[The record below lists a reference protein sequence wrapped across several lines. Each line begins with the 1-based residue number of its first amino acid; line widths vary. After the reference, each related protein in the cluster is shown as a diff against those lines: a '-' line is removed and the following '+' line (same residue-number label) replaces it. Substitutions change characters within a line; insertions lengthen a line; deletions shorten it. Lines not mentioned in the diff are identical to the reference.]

1 MRTLTIKHGRSARYD
16 DGSPFVLQ
24 SGAFELLVSLPA
36 VSGEFYLVTDMNG
49 KKATQRIPA
58 NGTVAVEV
66 EAGELKAEIKHYLR
80 GVEVAS
86 YPVEPLIIKS
96 VDERLTAFPEIADL
110 YSRVEALQRA
120 SEVQARQMTVD
131 EDAAAKWQERAK
143 AAAHRGDIAFLSY
156 AYAEYQN
163 DVQLNEKNLTAE
175 EFIVVLGFSLDEF
188 TTEEIEQ
195 IKKKREMF

>member
-1 MRTLTIKHGRSARYD
+1 MRTVTIKHGRSVRYD
-16 DGSPFVLQ
+16 DGSPFILQ
-24 SGAFELLVSLPA
+24 SGAFELLISLPA

-49 KKATQRIPA
+49 KKATQRIPKD
-58 NGTVAVEV
+58 GVVTVEV
-66 EAGELKAEIKHYLR
+66 EAGELKAEVKHYLR

-110 YSRVEALQRA
+110 YARAEALKRA
-120 SEVQARQMTVD
+120 SEAQEKRLTEEEAARR
-131 EDAAAKWQERAK
+131 KWQEAAK
-143 AAAHRGDIAFLSY
+143 AAAHRGDIVFLSY

-175 EFIVVLGFSLDEF
+175 KFIVALGFSLDEF
-188 TTEEIEQ
+188 TPEEIEE
-195 IKKKREMF
+195 IKKKKEVF

>member
-1 MRTLTIKHGRSARYD
+1 MRTVTIKHGRSARYD
-16 DGSPFVLQ
+16 DGSPFILQ
-24 SGAFELLVSLPA
+24 SGAFELLISLPA

-49 KKATQRIPA
+49 KKATQRIPKD
-58 NGTVAVEV
+58 GVVTVEV
-66 EAGELKAEIKHYLR
+66 EAGELKAEVKHYLR

-110 YSRVEALQRA
+110 YNRAEALKRV
-120 SEVQARQMTVD
+120 SEAQEKRMT
-131 EDAAAKWQERAK
+131 EEETAHRKWQEAAK

-175 EFIVVLGFSLDEF
+175 EFIVSLGFSLDEF
-188 TTEEIEQ
+188 TAEEIKE
-195 IKKKREMF
+195 IKTKKEVF